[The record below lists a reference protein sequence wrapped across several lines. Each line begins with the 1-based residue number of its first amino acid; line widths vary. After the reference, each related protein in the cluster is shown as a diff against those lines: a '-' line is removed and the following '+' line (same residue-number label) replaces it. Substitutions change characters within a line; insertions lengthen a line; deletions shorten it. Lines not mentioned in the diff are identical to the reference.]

1 MVYLSLSVA
10 LMAAFPQDTRID
22 MEDRRP
28 LLEAQVYFSIRIGN
42 PSQIHHILL
51 RSLMIAFKIYSI

>member
-28 LLEAQVYFSIRIGN
+28 LLEAQVYSGI
-42 PSQIHHILL
+42 PLIHHILL
-51 RSLMIAFKIYSI
+51 DITLRAFKVYSI